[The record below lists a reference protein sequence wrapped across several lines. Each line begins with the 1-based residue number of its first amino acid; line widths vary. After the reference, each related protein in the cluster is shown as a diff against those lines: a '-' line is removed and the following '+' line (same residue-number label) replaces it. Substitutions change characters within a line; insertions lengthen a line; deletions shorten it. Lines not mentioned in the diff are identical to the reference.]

1 MLAGFSALR
10 EIGRRE
16 AARIAALLAAG
27 ICALA
32 MVLIGAVFLALS
44 LHLWLAER
52 IGAPLAAL
60 GTGAAAILAAFAI
73 ILVARLATSRTPP
86 AREGMKEEELSGAL
100 GKLLVNSLS
109 SAVKRHGPAAAI
121 SALLAGFAV
130 GASPDLRKT
139 LLDLLK
145 QWTRA

>member
-1 MLAGFSALR
+1 MFAGLSALR
-10 EIGRRE
+10 EAGRRE
-16 AARIAALLAAG
+16 AGRIAVLLAAG
-27 ICALA
+27 VCALA
-32 MVLIGAVFLALS
+32 VVLIGAVFFALS

-86 AREGMKEEELSGAL
+86 ARKVASEDELSGAL
-100 GKLLVNSLS
+100 GKLFVNSFSTTL
-109 SAVKRHGPAAAI
+109 KRHGPAAAI